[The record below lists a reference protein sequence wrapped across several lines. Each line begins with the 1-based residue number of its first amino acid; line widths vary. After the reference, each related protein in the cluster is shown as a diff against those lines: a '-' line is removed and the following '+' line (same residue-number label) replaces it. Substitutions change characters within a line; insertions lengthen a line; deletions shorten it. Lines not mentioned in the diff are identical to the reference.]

1 VLGEKMTEET
11 KKISIIEK
19 EIKEKIISW
28 IVMLLIFITIYRN
41 MLDIFLL
48 TFIITFIFYH
58 LVEIVQNKICKRFSF
73 IIPDGLILSIL
84 YIIFITLLVFGS
96 IEIAPKIVKQFTD
109 IGEILIA
116 FDVNAV
122 RESLDPRLA
131 EIFDHI
137 DFNTYIS
144 EAGNMLASGV
154 TTISIFGVSLFIS
167 LILSFLLL
175 LEKKKIK
182 KFGERLASSK
192 ISFVYHYWIK
202 FGGNFAVTF
211 GKVMKVQ
218 VTIAF
223 INAIASMILLAVLG
237 FSKILGLG
245 VMITLIHAV
254 EAYLLNPKLMSS
266 KTELPVCFVFIILI
280 VAENYLGVWGL
291 LIGVPIFIFLM
302 SALDVD
308 YSNTSKKEKNQKKN
322 GNSRSFNPVDRH

>member
-1 VLGEKMTEET
+1 MTEET